1 MAKNNNLV
9 KIVYSKEDDQYELWT
24 SIDNGKSWD
33 FAQGGRCVLSERD
46 KPDDEPQ
53 YIFHG
58 IIEKLNEYVD
68 YGYKYVVR

>member
-1 MAKNNNLV
+1 MAKNINLV
-9 KIVYSKEDDQYELWT
+9 KITYNKDEDQYELLT

-33 FAQGGRCVLSERD
+33 FAQGVRCVRSERD
-46 KPDDEPQ
+46 KSDDEPQ